1 MGPFVVAAACV
12 VATTTKDDLLAELR
26 RHTGEFT
33 VRGDVDRP
41 GAAELDARQFDL
53 LLGERTGEAGGVG
66 GAGGSTAQA
75 YLVDPSMVLA
85 HDPDLLIAMSARLGT
100 VIGGGAEPGSE
111 SYWLTAARDGK
122 PLRYVY
128 WSAAR
133 MTKGIS
139 MGEPLPTERAHP
151 IVERD
156 GRGVLAA
163 MALFELDPSEWL
175 VSGPGTIMR
184 YDFSRPAVDG
194 PIAKMR
200 SQHVERYKRPD
211 DGT

>member
-1 MGPFVVAAACV
+1 MGPFAVAPACV

-33 VRGDVDRP
+33 VRGDVERP
-41 GAAELDARQFDL
+41 CAAELDGRQFDL
-53 LLGERTGEAGGVG
+53 LIGERKG
-66 GAGGSTAQA
+66 QA

-100 VIGGGAEPGSE
+100 VVGGGAEPGSG

-139 MGEPLPTERAHP
+139 MGEQLATEQIRP
-151 IVERD
+151 IVEPE
-156 GRGVLAA
+156 GRGLLAA

-175 VSGPGTIMR
+175 ASGPGTIVR
-184 YDFSRPAVDG
+184 YDFSRPAADG

>member
-1 MGPFVVAAACV
+1 MGPFVVAPACV

-33 VRGDVDRP
+33 VRGDVERP
-41 GAAELDARQFDL
+41 GAAELDGRQFDL
-53 LLGERTGEAGGVG
+53 LLGERTGPA
-66 GAGGSTAQA
+66 TTQA

-100 VIGGGAEPGSE
+100 VVAGGAEPGSR

-139 MGEPLPTERAHP
+139 LGEPLPTEQVHP
-151 IVERD
+151 IVDPD
-156 GRGVLAA
+156 GRGLLAA

-175 VSGPGTIMR
+175 ASGPGTVMR

>member
-1 MGPFVVAAACV
+1 MGPFVVAPACV
-12 VATTTKDDLLAELR
+12 AATATMDSLLTELR

-33 VRGDVDRP
+33 VRGDVARP
-41 GAAELDARQFDL
+41 DAAELDGRQFDL
-53 LLGERTGEAGGVG
+53 LLGERA
-66 GAGGSTAQA
+66 SQA

-100 VIGGGAEPGSE
+100 VIAGGAEPGSG

-122 PLRYVY
+122 PIRYVY

-133 MTKGIS
+133 MTRGIS
-139 MGEPLPTERAHP
+139 LGEPLPTEQVHP
-151 IVERD
+151 IVDRE
-156 GRGVLAA
+156 GRGLLAA
-163 MALFELDPSEWL
+163 MALFELDPSGWL

-184 YDFSRPAVDG
+184 YDFSRPAADG

-200 SQHVERYKRPD
+200 SQHVERYKHPD

>member
-1 MGPFVVAAACV
+1 MGPFVVAPACV

-33 VRGDVDRP
+33 VHGDVARP
-41 GAAELDARQFDL
+41 DEAELDGRQFDL
-53 LLGERTGEAGGVG
+53 LIGERGGPT
-66 GAGGSTAQA
+66 STQA

-100 VIGGGAEPGSE
+100 VVGGGAEPGSG

-139 MGEPLPTERAHP
+139 LGEPLPTEQLHP
-151 IVERD
+151 IVDRE
-156 GRGVLAA
+156 GRGLLAA

-175 VSGPGTIMR
+175 ASGPGTVMR
-184 YDFSRPAVDG
+184 YDFSRPAADG
-194 PIAKMR
+194 PLAKMR

>member
-1 MGPFVVAAACV
+1 MRSRAKA
-12 VATTTKDDLLAELR
+12 KMR
-26 RHTGEFT
+26 
-33 VRGDVDRP
+33 
-41 GAAELDARQFDL
+41 
-53 LLGERTGEAGGVG
+53 
-66 GAGGSTAQA
+66 S
-75 YLVDPSMVLA
+75 S
-85 HDPDLLIAMSARLGT
+85 
-100 VIGGGAEPGSE
+100 AEPGSG

-139 MGEPLPTERAHP
+139 MGEPLPTESVHP
-151 IVERD
+151 IVDRD

-163 MALFELDPSEWL
+163 MALFELDPSPWL
-175 VSGPGTIMR
+175 ASGPGTIMR
-184 YDFSRPAVDG
+184 YDFSRPAADG